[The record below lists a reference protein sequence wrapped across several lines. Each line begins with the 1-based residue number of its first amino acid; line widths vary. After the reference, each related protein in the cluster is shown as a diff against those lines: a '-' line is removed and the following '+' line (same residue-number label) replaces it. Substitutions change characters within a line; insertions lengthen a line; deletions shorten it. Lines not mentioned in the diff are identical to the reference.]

1 MTYPNDFI
9 AYIERYRAMFL
20 VTFIILI
27 GYFYNT
33 HIYFIGYFYNTFGY
47 LYLCK

>member
-1 MTYPNDFI
+1 MTYPNAVK
-9 AYIERYRAMFL
+9 AYSDGCRGLFL

-33 HIYFIGYFYNTFGY
+33 QLYFIGYFYNTFGY
-47 LYLCK
+47 CYLRK